1 MKVLGI
7 VGRKDSGKTHLVVRL
22 VGELRARGL
31 VVSTVK
37 HTHHHDIEF
46 DVPGK
51 DSWRHRQAGAS
62 EVLVASD
69 RGWYLAHAADP
80 APNARPPDL
89 QDLLGRLG
97 PCDVVL
103 VEGYKGFTRHPR
115 LEVYRPQATDA
126 PTPLAAADPGILAVA
141 CPPGPRPPGCAPGTT
156 WLDLDATPAIA
167 DFLLALPDRRG
178 P

>member
-31 VVSTVK
+31 VVSTIK

-62 EVLVASD
+62 EVIVASD
-69 RGWYLAHAADP
+69 RGWFLAHAAGP
-80 APNARPPDL
+80 GPEARPPRL
-89 QDLLGRLG
+89 EDLLARLA

-103 VEGYKGFTRHPR
+103 VEGYKGLTSHPR
-115 LEVYRPQATDA
+115 LEVHRPRDTQAPA
-126 PTPLAAADPGILAVA
+126 PLAAADPGIVAVA
-141 CPPGPRPPGCAPGTT
+141 SPPGARPAGCGPGTA
-156 WLDLDATPAIA
+156 WLDLDATSAIA
-167 DFLLALPDRRG
+167 DFLLALPGRRDA
-178 P
+178 

>member
-22 VGELRARGL
+22 VAELRRRGL
-31 VVSTVK
+31 SVSTVK

-51 DSWRHRQAGAS
+51 DSWRHRQAGAR

-69 RGWYLAHAADP
+69 RGWYLAHTPDDRPDAAPPRLD
-80 APNARPPDL
+80 ALLARL
-89 QDLLGRLG
+89 A

-103 VEGYKGFTRHPR
+103 VEGYKGLTTHPR
-115 LEVYRPQATDA
+115 LEVYRPPAVD
-126 PTPLAAADPGILAVA
+126 PPPPLAAADPGIAA
-141 CPPGPRPPGCAPGTT
+141 IASPPGVHRNTGLPGTT
-156 WLDLDATPAIA
+156 WLDLDATADIA
-167 DFLLALPDRRG
+167 RYLLALPVPPG
-178 P
+178 H